1 MTRLILTALCVAAA
15 ACQVL
20 ATPLHSADIAGRWQG
35 DTYSLGRSCD
45 GGRCKIALDITRC
58 GAGWCGV
65 EVTEAKTCGGR
76 ALSLDGGTENEASVQ
91 FTGRLELAA
100 GTEPYVVQV
109 WLVSDAD
116 GAGPKLDIIGD
127 TGGEFRLFR
136 RSFPFNATL
145 ARTDEAVCTSEK
157 PVS

>member
-15 ACQVL
+15 AGHVT

-58 GAGWCGV
+58 GDGWCGV
-65 EVTEAKTCGGR
+65 EVTEEKTCGGR
-76 ALSLDGGTENEASVQ
+76 ALALDAGKESEASVQ
-91 FTGRLELAA
+91 FNGTLELAA
-100 GTEPYVVQV
+100 GTEPYVVQA
-109 WLVSDAD
+109 WLVADAD
-116 GAGPKLDIIGD
+116 GAPPKLDIIGD

-136 RSFPFNATL
+136 RSFPFTATL
-145 ARTDEAVCTSEK
+145 ARTGEAVCTSEK